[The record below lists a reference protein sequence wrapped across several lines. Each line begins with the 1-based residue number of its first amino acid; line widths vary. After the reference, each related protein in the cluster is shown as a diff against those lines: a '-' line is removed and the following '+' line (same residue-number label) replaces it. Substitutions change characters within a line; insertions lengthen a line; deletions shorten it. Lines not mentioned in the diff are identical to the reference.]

1 MSQRTYER
9 IKNYGTDVPVER
21 TVAEIE
27 ISKDLK
33 LPAEDMLE
41 SAIGII
47 GKRGRGK
54 SGAVKVLMEEL
65 VKVNLPFV
73 AFDPV
78 GVMWGIRSSLDGTG
92 PGLRVLVVGG
102 SHGDLKLDRRA
113 GAEIAKA
120 IVQANISCII
130 DFSEEPKAAYRQFVT
145 DFAHTLFSIN
155 DTPRMVIIEEAPE
168 LVPQR
173 MRPDLAE
180 TFEAVERLVSRGR
193 NKGIGVT
200 LVSQRSAT
208 INKDVLTQ
216 VDALFV
222 FGVTSPQDRKA
233 LREWVEAKG
242 EPDKLAQFEEGI
254 AGLQKQEAWFW
265 SPEAFGGQFRKVK
278 VRNFETFHPDKT
290 HLRRMGLLEK
300 KPMTV
305 EIQPI
310 IQKLGAQ
317 LDRLSKEK
325 TDIAQMPR
333 LQSKIQQL
341 EKELE
346 KAKAQTTETSPVD
359 MRKAISEATKPLHD
373 EISQLKGELRASQSL
388 VSRFKRAANTIAD
401 VMADASVDSRPVT
414 RLVEV
419 SHPRPP
425 VIRPVVEIRR
435 PKPISVDSEAND
447 SMRSGERRVLE
458 VIASRFPL
466 TLTRAQLGTLSGFTP
481 SGGTYNTY
489 FGDLKRRGL
498 VSEDHQG
505 NVQATQEGM
514 VFLGEIAP
522 APTTH
527 DEILAMWKRNLRAG
541 EGRMLQEIV
550 AVYPDPISKEELAEK
565 TDYTFTG
572 GTFNTYLGILRRNGL
587 VRIDGNEIT
596 ATEVLFP

>member
-1 MSQRTYER
+1 MPQH
-9 IKNYGTDVPVER
+9 N
-21 TVAEIE
+21 IE
-27 ISKDLK
+27 ISRDLK
-33 LPAEDMLE
+33 LPAEDLLE

-54 SGAVKVLMEEL
+54 SGAVKVFMEEL
-65 VKVNLPFV
+65 VKANLPFI

-78 GVMWGIRSSLDGTG
+78 GVMWGIKSSLDGTG
-92 PGLRVLVVGG
+92 PGLPVLVVGG
-102 SHGDLKLDRRA
+102 SHGDLRLDRRA

-120 IVQANISCII
+120 VVEANVSCII
-130 DFSEEPKAAYRQFVT
+130 DFSEESKSAYRQFVK
-145 DFAHTLFSIN
+145 DFCHTLFSMN
-155 DTPRMVIIEEAPE
+155 QSPRMVIIEEAPE

-222 FGVTSPQDRKA
+222 FGLTSPQDRKA
-233 LREWVEAKG
+233 LKEWVEAKG

-265 SPEAFGGQFRKVK
+265 SPEAFGGIFQK
-278 VRNFETFHPDKT
+278 VRIRNFNTFHPDKT

-300 KPMTV
+300 KPSTANI
-305 EIQPI
+305 EPI
-310 IQKLGAQ
+310 IKKLGAQ
-317 LDRLSKEK
+317 MERLSKEK
-325 TDIAQMPR
+325 TDTAQIPK
-333 LQSKIQQL
+333 LQTKIQRL

-346 KAKAQTTETSPVD
+346 RAKAQPTKAAPMD
-359 MRKAISEATKPLHD
+359 IRKAVSEAIKPLQD
-373 EISQLKGELRASQSL
+373 EIARLKGELRKVQSL
-388 VSRFKRAANTIAD
+388 SHKVKKAIAILSD
-401 VMADASVDSRPVT
+401 VPEVPVQHQSP
-414 RLVEV
+414 EV
-419 SHPRPP
+419 RVHYPKPP
-425 VIRPVVEIRR
+425 VVRRFVEHR
-435 PKPISVDSEAND
+435 PKPVPVDSEANN
-447 SMRSGERRVLE
+447 SMRSGELRILQ
-458 VIASRFPL
+458 VIASKYPL

-489 FGDLKRRGL
+489 FGDLKRRGF
-498 VSEDHQG
+498 VSEDRQG
-505 NVQATQEGM
+505 NVQATEPGM
-514 VFLGEIAP
+514 EYVGEVPP
-522 APTTH
+522 APSTH

-541 EGRMLQEIV
+541 EGRMLEEIV
-550 AVYPDPISKEELAEK
+550 SAYPDPITKEELAER
-565 TDYTFTG
+565 TEYTFTG

-587 VRIDGNEIT
+587 IRIDGSEIT

>member
-1 MSQRTYER
+1 MHDHKTA
-9 IKNYGTDVPVER
+9 
-21 TVAEIE
+21 TVE

-54 SGAVKVLMEEL
+54 SGLVKVFMEEL
-65 VKVNLPFV
+65 VRINLPFV

-92 PGLRVLVVGG
+92 PGLQVLVVGG

-113 GAEIAKA
+113 GPEIAKA

-130 DFSEEPKAAYRQFVT
+130 DFSEEPKAVYRQFVK
-145 DFAHTLFSIN
+145 DFAHTLFAIN
-155 DTPRMVIIEEAPE
+155 DTPRMVIVEEAPE

-242 EPDKLAQFEEGI
+242 EPDKLAQFEQGI
-254 AGLQKQEAWFW
+254 AGLQRQEAWFW
-265 SPEAFGGQFRKVK
+265 SPEAFGGQFCKVR
-278 VRNFETFHPDKT
+278 VRNFHTFHPDKT

-300 KPMTV
+300 KPMTA
-305 EIQPI
+305 EIAPI
-310 IQKLGAQ
+310 IQKLGVQ

-325 TDIAQMPR
+325 TEISQMPK
-333 LQSKIQQL
+333 LQTRIQQL

-346 KAKAQTTETSPVD
+346 RAKVLPTKSNPID
-359 MRKAISEATKPLHD
+359 MRKAVSEATKPLQD
-373 EISQLKGELRASQSL
+373 EIAILKGELRKVQSL
-388 VSRFKRAANTIAD
+388 SHKVKKAIAILSD
-401 VMADASVDSRPVT
+401 VPEVPVQHQSP
-414 RLVEV
+414 EV
-419 SHPRPP
+419 RVHYPKPP
-425 VIRPVVEIRR
+425 VVRQFVEHR
-435 PKPISVDSEAND
+435 PKPAPADSEAND
-447 SMRSGERRVLE
+447 SMRSGELRILQ
-458 VIASRFPL
+458 VIASKYPL

-481 SGGTYNTY
+481 SGGTYSTY
-489 FGDLKRRGL
+489 FGDLKRRGFI
-498 VSEDHQG
+498 SEDHQG
-505 NVQATQEGM
+505 NVQATDAGM
-514 VFLGEIAP
+514 EYAGEVPLAP
-522 APTTH
+522 STH
-527 DEILAMWKRNLRAG
+527 EEILAMWERNLRAG
-541 EGRMLQEIV
+541 EGRMLREI
-550 AVYPDPISKEELAEK
+550 AEAYPNPISKEELAER
-565 TDYTFTG
+565 TEYTFTG

-587 VRIDGNEIT
+587 IRIEGDEIT